1 MHGELLQGMTSESLF
16 KALKN
21 LPLLIFAIG
30 LGILYLVVCLMDW
43 MVSRVQYYSKLNLNR
58 AKHRVFHSANH

>member
-1 MHGELLQGMTSESLF
+1 MYGEFLQGMTSESIL

-30 LGILYLVVCLMDW
+30 LGILYLSVCLMDW
-43 MVSRVQYYSKLNLNR
+43 MVSRIQFYSKLNYNR
-58 AKHRVFHSANH
+58 AKNLVFQSTTH

>member
-1 MHGELLQGMTSESLF
+1 MYGEFLQGMTSESLL

-30 LGILYLVVCLMDW
+30 LGILYLIVCLMDW
-43 MVSRVQYYSKLNLNR
+43 MVSRIQFYSKLNYNR
-58 AKHRVFHSANH
+58 AKHRVFQSAAH

>member
-1 MHGELLQGMTSESLF
+1 MYGEFLQGMTSESLL

-30 LGILYLVVCLMDW
+30 LGILYLIVCLMDW
-43 MVSRVQYYSKLNLNR
+43 MVSRIQFYSKLNYNR
-58 AKHRVFHSANH
+58 AKHRVFHSATH